1 MKQDKQHE
9 DWDPGPFLAEMQYR
23 ENNPMIEQLEQLR
36 EEQALAAQEARER
49 WQVVVFWIVVFVLA
63 VAYGWIKL

>member
-1 MKQDKQHE
+1 
-9 DWDPGPFLAEMQYR
+9 
-23 ENNPMIEQLEQLR
+23 MIEQLEQLR